1 MSFKIAKELVSN
13 FEQKNVAK
21 FSVQYDELLNSVSP
35 SVRMQAISGMIKF
48 ELNSEKIAKLLEDP
62 HPGVRKTAVKY
73 FREMG
78 VADDYEKM
86 IPLLDDPEE
95 SVCIEAIQTIYWL
108 TSDYELRPMLNNDSP
123 KIRLAVLKTLEEEIE
138 NETLEPLLT
147 DLNPGVQKLA
157 LSIKIK
163 RTQDV
168 ELLKKTVSESS
179 DFQLRKTALVKLIPI
194 EPKYCLEKL
203 EAFLTDRSAFSDR
216 ERQSFISIIKDL
228 PLDIAEKIVNG
239 IVEQRKDDVLIPKL
253 IMPYVNLNIEAPS
266 RVISSLEY
274 FVEHENA
281 EIRAQSLKGFAKLN
295 ETSTVPIIRSKI
307 SDPDERVRTA
317 SMNAMSKMLDYHIV
331 EIIDDVCKD
340 YSKNVRKAAVRAIGR
355 LKIEDAYSFIIDT
368 IKNYKEDDGVRKE
381 SMNIAARLKLGE
393 AVPILKQIMQNPQ
406 EDFDMINISA
416 RSLLRISPEAVI
428 ELLS

>member
-1 MSFKIAKELVSN
+1 MSFKVAKELVSN

-21 FSVQYDELLNSVSP
+21 FSVQYDELLDSVSP
-35 SVRMQAISGMIKF
+35 SVRMQAINGMIKF
-48 ELNSEKIAKLLEDP
+48 ELNSEKLGRMLEDP

-78 VADDYEKM
+78 SADDYEK
-86 IPLLDDPEE
+86 IVSLLSDPEE
-95 SVCIEAIQTIYWL
+95 SVCVEAVQTIYWL
-108 TSDYELRPMLNNDSP
+108 TSDYDLRPFLENDSP
-123 KIRLAVLKTLEEEIE
+123 KIRLAVLKTMEEELE
-138 NETLEPLLT
+138 NENLEPLID
-147 DLNPGVQKLA
+147 DLNPKVKKLA

-168 ELLKKTVSESS
+168 ELLKRTISESK
-179 DFQLRKTALVKLIPI
+179 DFQLRKTALNKLIHI

-203 EAFLTDRSAFSDR
+203 ESFLNDHSSFSDR
-216 ERQSFISIIKDL
+216 ERQSLLSIIKDL
-228 PLDIAEKIVNG
+228 PVDIAEKIVNG
-239 IVEQRKDDVLIPKL
+239 IVEERKDDILIPKL

-274 FVEHENA
+274 FVDHENA

-295 ETSTVPIIRSKI
+295 ETSTVPTIRSKI
-307 SDPDERVRTA
+307 TDPDERVRTA

-340 YSKNVRKAAVRAIGR
+340 YSKTVRKAAIRAIGR
-355 LKIEDAYSFIIDT
+355 LKIEDAYIFVTET

-381 SMNIAARLKLGE
+381 AMNIAARLKLGE
-393 AVPILKQIMQNPQ
+393 AVPILESIMQNQ
-406 EDFDMINISA
+406 HEDFDMINNAA